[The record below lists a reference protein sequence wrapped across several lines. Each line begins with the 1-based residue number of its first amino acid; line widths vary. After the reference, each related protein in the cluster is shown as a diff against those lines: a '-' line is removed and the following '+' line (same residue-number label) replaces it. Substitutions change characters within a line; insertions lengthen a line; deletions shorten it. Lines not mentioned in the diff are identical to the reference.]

1 MTFPSAPDICS
12 GCASS
17 FATRSTISAPPHA
30 ARFFARLAWL
40 FAAALLFSLAP
51 LHAQA
56 LQQTVNVGGY
66 PNGFA
71 VDPVYNQIY
80 VANAV
85 GGLSVIDGT
94 SGKGSGGIPRVVP
107 QFTPCGPGSNF
118 CTPCGPGMVCDG
130 PWGSCVA
137 KSATSCP

>member
-1 MTFPSAPDICS
+1 MFVPAPIDKDFVPPSS
-12 GCASS
+12 RRVLRRHASV
-17 FATRSTISAPPHA
+17 I
-30 ARFFARLAWL
+30 
-40 FAAALLFSLAP
+40 
-51 LHAQA
+51 
-56 LQQTVNVGGY
+56 
-66 PNGFA
+66 
-71 VDPVYNQIY
+71 
-80 VANAV
+80 
-85 GGLSVIDGT
+85 IDGT